1 MNAIT
6 IYIDWPYFLG
16 IIGTLIA
23 TSYYANG
30 RFTKIE
36 TTIDWLKDTLQ
47 EIKTRLEG
55 DAERRRARKTGR
67 RFRTGRV
74 KLLP

>member
-1 MNAIT
+1 MNGIT

-23 TSYYANG
+23 MAYYANG

-36 TTIDWLKDTLQ
+36 TTIEWLKDILL
-47 EIKTRLEG
+47 EIRADSEKRDDRSFDDPRQLKHEHGRL
-55 DAERRRARKTGR
+55 
-67 RFRTGRV
+67 
-74 KLLP
+74 